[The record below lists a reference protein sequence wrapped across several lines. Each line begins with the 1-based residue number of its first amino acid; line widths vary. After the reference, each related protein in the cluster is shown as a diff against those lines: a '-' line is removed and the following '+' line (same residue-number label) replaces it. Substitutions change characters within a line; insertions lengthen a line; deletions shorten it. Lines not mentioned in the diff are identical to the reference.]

1 MSTTE
6 ALRTQLDALRL
17 EKQRL
22 EVENARLREANPEG
36 AAQTDAE
43 TEMVQCRAENERLT
57 REAVQLR
64 TLYEQL
70 LCDVQEEQAKGA
82 KKEEEMAERQGQDA
96 ATISKLHADIDQ
108 QGERLQG
115 WEAECERLQAEV
127 KRAQERMELECPR
140 AVTAN
145 SSWQT

>member
-43 TEMVQCRAENERLT
+43 TEMAQCQAENERLT
-57 REAVQLR
+57 REAAQLQTR
-64 TLYEQL
+64 
-70 LCDVQEEQAKGA
+70 
-82 KKEEEMAERQGQDA
+82 
-96 ATISKLHADIDQ
+96 
-108 QGERLQG
+108 
-115 WEAECERLQAEV
+115 
-127 KRAQERMELECPR
+127 RAL
-140 AVTAN
+140 
-145 SSWQT
+145 

>member
-22 EVENARLREANPEG
+22 EIENARLREANPEG

-43 TEMVQCRAENERLT
+43 TEMAQCRAENERLT
-57 REAVQLR
+57 QEAAQLR

-70 LCDVQEEQAKGA
+70 LRDVQEEQAKGA
-82 KKEEEMAERQGQDA
+82 KKGEEMTERQSQDV
-96 ATISKLHADIDQ
+96 ATISKLHAEIDQ
-108 QGERLQG
+108 QGEHLQD
-115 WEAECERLQAEV
+115 WETECERLQAEV
-127 KRAQERMELECPR
+127 ERVHKRMELECC
-140 AVTAN
+140 TGF
-145 SSWQT
+145 S

>member
-6 ALRTQLDALRL
+6 ALRTQLDAL
-17 EKQRL
+17 RL

-43 TEMVQCRAENERLT
+43 TEMAQCRAENERLT
-57 REAVQLR
+57 QEAAQLR

-70 LCDVQEEQAKGA
+70 LRDIQEEQAKGA
-82 KKEEEMAERQGQDA
+82 KKEEMAERQSQDA
-96 ATISKLHADIDQ
+96 ATISKLHAEINH

-115 WEAECERLQAEV
+115 WETECERLQAEV
-127 KRAQERMELECPR
+127 ERAHE
-140 AVTAN
+140 
-145 SSWQT
+145 